1 MAETWPDYHLT
12 GFLGLAVP
20 AGTPRPVAERLN
32 ALANEAGQAEPA
44 RSRMREFGLDPQVL
58 DLERIAALLR
68 TEREKWARFVRLAGI
83 EPE

>member
-1 MAETWPDYHLT
+1 
-12 GFLGLAVP
+12 
-20 AGTPRPVAERLN
+20 
-32 ALANEAGQAEPA
+32 
-44 RSRMREFGLDPQVL
+44 MREFGLDPQVL